1 MFEPSSHV
9 QRMRSKSRTL
19 IRCQDPRG
27 GGIAI
32 RDGEGCFSV
41 GGGSRMVADRE
52 CGPSRF
58 AVEVKCCCTGQGQ
71 TWM

>member
-19 IRCQDPRG
+19 SRCQDPRCC
-27 GGIAI
+27 GIAI

-41 GGGSRMVADRE
+41 EGVSRRVADRRE
-52 CGPSRF
+52 DRRVVRS
-58 AVEVKCCCTGQGQ
+58 K
-71 TWM
+71 